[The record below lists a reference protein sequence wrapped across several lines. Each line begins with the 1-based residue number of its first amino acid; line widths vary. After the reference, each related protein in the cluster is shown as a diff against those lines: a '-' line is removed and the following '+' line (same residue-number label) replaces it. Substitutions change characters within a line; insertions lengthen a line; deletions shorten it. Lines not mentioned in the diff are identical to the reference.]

1 MSSSAAP
8 QRIHFVKSDWK
19 ILHGAL
25 NADITSMVENEYTDW
40 NSYDA
45 DVIDWYTSVDD
56 WDSQCKDKS
65 KPIKHYNTDNPDVIE
80 YYDEKQLIKKMDE
93 FYELHHLQ
101 IKMGHKCPDLRTH
114 YSVMN
119 DVILKWE
126 KEFGLKSRIKQKK
139 EKKKKAKIAIIAPPE
154 GEGDDRIG
162 CYFQQHYTPDFEEPE
177 RRAIKKTCLYKVNKI
192 TEKRVFVD
200 ICFRKSIVLSGE
212 DVFPF
217 RFDVEKNKCIP
228 KTEWDTWN
236 VVKVDY
242 NFDVWETN
250 QREAVAMLIS
260 QHNPTII
267 YG

>member
-1 MSSSAAP
+1 MRFINKERNKKQSGFLLFCSKLNGTSVDNSKNKPTKIMSSSTTP
-8 QRIHFVKSDWK
+8 SRIHFIKSDWK
-19 ILHGAL
+19 LLHHAL
-25 NADITSMVENEYTDW
+25 NAEITSMVENEYTDW

-139 EKKKKAKIAIIAPPE
+139 KKAKIAIIAPPE
-154 GEGDDRIG
+154 GEEQI
-162 CYFQQHYTPDFEEPE
+162 
-177 RRAIKKTCLYKVNKI
+177 
-192 TEKRVFVD
+192 
-200 ICFRKSIVLSGE
+200 
-212 DVFPF
+212 
-217 RFDVEKNKCIP
+217 
-228 KTEWDTWN
+228 
-236 VVKVDY
+236 
-242 NFDVWETN
+242 
-250 QREAVAMLIS
+250 
-260 QHNPTII
+260 II